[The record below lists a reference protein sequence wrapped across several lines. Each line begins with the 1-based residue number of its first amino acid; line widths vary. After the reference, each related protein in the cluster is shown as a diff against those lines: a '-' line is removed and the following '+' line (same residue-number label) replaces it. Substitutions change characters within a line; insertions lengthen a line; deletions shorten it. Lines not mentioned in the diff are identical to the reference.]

1 MVTGSKDA
9 SSHFHMSKPDFE
21 LDELTHRKFADNM
34 EKKIKWVIGIYCQWR
49 EHSLTSSECDP
60 RIHRS
65 DLCYPKH
72 LVMCNIAFCL
82 CKFLTEVRKINSDKY
97 PPHALYQMVVS
108 IQMYLESHKIY
119 WRLLGKGHDDLND
132 LYYTLDN
139 LMKQY
144 TAQGMGKKTSAKVV
158 SKMDEDKMWDEGVL
172 GDDHP
177 KQLCDTVL
185 FLLGMNL
192 ALHGGEEHRRLQW
205 PGFNP

>member
-119 WRLLGKGHDDLND
+119 WKLLDKGHDDLND
-132 LYYTLDN
+132 LYYTLDT
-139 LMKQY
+139 LMKQH
-144 TAQGMGKKTSAKVV
+144 TAQGLGKKT
-158 SKMDEDKMWDEGVL
+158 VL
-172 GDDHP
+172 R
-177 KQLCDTVL
+177 L
-185 FLLGMNL
+185 F
-192 ALHGGEEHRRLQW
+192 
-205 PGFNP
+205 